1 MRNIAFYFFGAA
13 VLCVT
18 VGMFWG
24 IQMGIVHD
32 HTMAPAHAHLNLVG
46 WTTMG
51 LFGLYYTVTPGAAE
65 TMLAKVHFA
74 LAALGVLCL
83 VPGIAMSVSGGS
95 EGLAIV
101 GSLLTAGSMLIFL
114 VTVFRNGIGRKTA

>member
-24 IQMGIVHD
+24 IHMAISGD

-51 LFGLYYTVTPGAAE
+51 LFGLYYTVTPKAAA
-65 TMLAKVHFA
+65 TMLAKIHLCFA
-74 LAALGVLCL
+74 VAGVVCI
-83 VPGIAMSVSGGS
+83 VPGIALAVWGSGEALAAIGS
-95 EGLAIV
+95 I
-101 GSLLTAGSMLIFL
+101 LTVISMLIFL
-114 VTVFRNGIGRKTA
+114 FTVAKNGIGLKTA